1 MKLLSLLKKCCV
13 KLLSLVKHLE
23 VEKMNASYFGVALR
37 LMMMVLFPLLQSN
50 ESSEVTNSFI
60 FTCVI

>member
-1 MKLLSLLKKCCV
+1 M

-37 LMMMVLFPLLQSN
+37 LMMMVLFPLL
-50 ESSEVTNSFI
+50 
-60 FTCVI
+60 